1 MFVIA
6 IILLLT
12 TGLFYWAAGNV
23 NHGIYLADRLC
34 SDALSLCDQPWML
47 LAGSAIA
54 ILLGLL
60 RQMMKNS

>member
-1 MFVIA
+1 MFILA

-34 SDALSLCDQPWML
+34 SDAQGLCDQPWMF
-47 LAGSAIA
+47 LAAAAIA

-60 RQMMKNS
+60 RQMMKSS